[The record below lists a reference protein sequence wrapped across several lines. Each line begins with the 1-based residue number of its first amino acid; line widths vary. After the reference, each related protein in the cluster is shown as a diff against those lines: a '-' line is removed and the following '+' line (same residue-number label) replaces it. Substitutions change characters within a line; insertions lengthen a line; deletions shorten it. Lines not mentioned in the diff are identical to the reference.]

1 MIPSHAAC
9 DTPVR
14 DKQSRVKS
22 DHDYN
27 HVLTTSPSASVL
39 HSFSRMGI
47 RMQERDREVFVM
59 VNYDFEYITEEGKEV
74 WMKEGEILLL
84 LSRTN
89 NDWWQVCP
97 CPEYIN
103 A

>member
-1 MIPSHAAC
+1 MIPSHAVC
-9 DTPVR
+9 DTPKR

-22 DHDYN
+22 DHDCN
-27 HVLTTSPSASVL
+27 HVLTTSPSVL

-97 CPEYIN
+97 KNIN
-103 A
+103 AYTP